1 MKESIDEIKDEI
13 NKKLLYWK
21 NLKSKKAK
29 LFLII
34 IALGLIILKV
44 FTTVLTFDWLTS
56 LFNTV

>member
-34 IALGLIILKV
+34 IALGIIGLKV